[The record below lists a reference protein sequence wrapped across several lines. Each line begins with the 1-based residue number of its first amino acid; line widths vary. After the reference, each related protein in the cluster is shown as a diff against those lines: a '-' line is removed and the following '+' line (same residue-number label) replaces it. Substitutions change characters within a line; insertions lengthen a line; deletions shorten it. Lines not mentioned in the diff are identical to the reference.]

1 MKITTIQISGFRKIL
16 KATINMEDDITV
28 IAGANNSGKT
38 SVVELFNY
46 VFNAKGA
53 LCSDDFP
60 VYESQEWCTAVFPYF
75 QAQFKQENK
84 KDDLIAN
91 ILGTIV
97 PSENPE
103 NEMLLTPIEVLI
115 QVDYDPANDD
125 IRNFA
130 DYIMELDPDNS
141 SFYFIY
147 RFELDKDLL
156 RKSLDSEYEK
166 LRNRFDKLVGD
177 VDKDA
182 EGIRIIKEML
192 IHMYTGSCK
201 DAAYFSDKTYSN
213 IVPMDLASFRALFNY
228 QNIMAGR
235 TLDDGNSDRAR
246 ILSKNMIDIA
256 SQEENWKTLI
266 QSLPD
271 KIKQS
276 IEDEQIQQ
284 EVRKAS
290 IETLGKTIEQISK
303 TNGGQAGNITIDMV
317 VTDEAVQ
324 SLLKSITSAKYAYI
338 GEYYEEQ
345 SPTLTVELEKEVH
358 QQIEKANPNT
368 DTFTCPYIKRRKI
381 TLIKVLTAD
390 DTISP
395 YLQSA
400 IARNWHSLSDLN
412 EYAELVLSGCF
423 DTVLFKDKLTVTFR
437 VKRKEEINVLDL
449 ANFVLCAARL
459 LSDDK
464 PETVQVKTTLHS
476 PGDVIL
482 QIWNFAQENAF
493 PLLICYMAIFGGKVG
508 DYEFHSIIGVIK
520 GIINHKYDEDKKKIE
535 LRKLS
540 AEADLA
546 EQQALKQKLENI
558 ETMRRLQLS
567 SVDAYAEPL
576 ATAAKNLAVQP
587 SSATIIDITKILKS
601 QQEEQPPQ

>member
-1 MKITTIQISGFRKIL
+1 MSYVLTSSNDFNNTVAHIVKGLNSAGFSDKDYRIGEATKPKAPEQTAEQITLPDPQGASEPEN
-16 KATINMEDDITV
+16 AEDDFAWLDDKSIDTELERRREQAKTPEITPK
-28 IAGANNSGKT
+28 ADTMLDAAAE
-38 SVVELFNY
+38 VEKAYTDAIQQTGNDPVMDNLPWEVRDKVKSFQVNPQFREDIETLQIPQFFLKVEQSLFTD
-46 VFNAKGA
+46 G
-53 LCSDDFP
+53 S
-60 VYESQEWCTAVFPYF
+60 
-75 QAQFKQENK
+75 
-84 KDDLIAN
+84 
-91 ILGTIV
+91 
-97 PSENPE
+97 
-103 NEMLLTPIEVLI
+103 
-115 QVDYDPANDD
+115 
-125 IRNFA
+125 
-130 DYIMELDPDNS
+130 
-141 SFYFIY
+141 
-147 RFELDKDLL
+147 FEL
-156 RKSLDSEYEK
+156 LD
-166 LRNRFDKLVGD
+166 
-177 VDKDA
+177 
-182 EGIRIIKEML
+182 KEML
-192 IHMYTGSCK
+192 AEGFTLKGKAYDIDFAAADDEIREIDVREQDGGLPKVFKMESAEQRYFKEWFNNLPPESRVRQCK
-201 DAAYFSDKTYSN
+201 D
-213 IVPMDLASFRALFNY
+213 
-228 QNIMAGR
+228 
-235 TLDDGNSDRAR
+235 
-246 ILSKNMIDIA
+246 
-256 SQEENWKTLI
+256 
-266 QSLPD
+266 
-271 KIKQS
+271 
-276 IEDEQIQQ
+276 
-284 EVRKAS
+284 
-290 IETLGKTIEQISK
+290 
-303 TNGGQAGNITIDMV
+303 
-317 VTDEAVQ
+317 
-324 SLLKSITSAKYAYI
+324 
-338 GEYYEEQ
+338 
-345 SPTLTVELEKEVH
+345 
-358 QQIEKANPNT
+358 
-368 DTFTCPYIKRRKI
+368 
-381 TLIKVLTAD
+381 KVLTAD

>member
-1 MKITTIQISGFRKIL
+1 MTYESKSFKEHHLTRLPVLERLLLLGWEREQIICPSPNSDDTEWHVPKTPSEATNRESKRSFKGYPVDIALFDDVEFVNDYEHIVAIIECKEPNKNEGISQLKIYLGLEPHARLGIWTNGTEFVRVYKLPS
-16 KATINMEDDITV
+16 
-28 IAGANNSGKT
+28 AGDFK
-38 SVVELFNY
+38 VVE
-46 VFNAKGA
+46 GA
-53 LCSDDFP
+53 GLPKPTENFILAGDKRITYSDLQIPSTRELKSAFSSLLGVLTSRDTRSTRR
-60 VYESQEWCTAVFPYF
+60 EDQLNQMS
-75 QAQFKQENK
+75 
-84 KDDLIAN
+84 N
-91 ILGTIV
+91 ILLIKLESDHMDKMTQILDI
-97 PSENPE
+97 PS
-103 NEMLLTPIEVLI
+103 IK
-115 QVDYDPANDD
+115 NDTNFWMVRAKRGFFFD
-125 IRNFA
+125 EFIRNEFIA
-130 DYIMELDPDNS
+130 IGWNS
-141 SFYFIY
+141 VTKAMIS
-147 RFELDKDLL
+147 
-156 RKSLDSEYEK
+156 
-166 LRNRFDKLVGD
+166 
-177 VDKDA
+177 
-182 EGIRIIKEML
+182 
-192 IHMYTGSCK
+192 
-201 DAAYFSDKTYSN
+201 
-213 IVPMDLASFRALFNY
+213 
-228 QNIMAGR
+228 QNLTR
-235 TLDDGNSDRAR
+235 SQSDR
-246 ILSKNMIDIA
+246 L
-256 SQEENWKTLI
+256 
-266 QSLPD
+266 
-271 KIKQS
+271 
-276 IEDEQIQQ
+276 
-284 EVRKAS
+284 KAS
-290 IETLGKTIEQISK
+290 IKATYDESK
-303 TNGGQAGNITIDMV
+303 PGTSLNKCIRFCYELKAGDI
-317 VTDEAVQ
+317 AV
-324 SLLKSITSAKYAYI
+324 IVDNNRVAFAYI

-493 PLLICYMAIFGGKVG
+493 PLLICYMAIFGGKAR

-601 QQEEQPPQ
+601 QQEDQPPQ

>member
-1 MKITTIQISGFRKIL
+1 MTNNTQFKTLVNTWLNQKKPMITPSTHASFTLIAENHLIPYFGKRKIGSITE
-16 KATINMEDDITV
+16 ADIQSY
-28 IAGANNSGKT
+28 ISYLYNAG
-38 SVVELFNY
+38 
-46 VFNAKGA
+46 
-53 LCSDDFP
+53 
-60 VYESQEWCTAVFPYF
+60 
-75 QAQFKQENK
+75 
-84 KDDLIAN
+84 
-91 ILGTIV
+91 
-97 PSENPE
+97 
-103 NEMLLTPIEVLI
+103 
-115 QVDYDPANDD
+115 
-125 IRNFA
+125 R
-130 DYIMELDPDNS
+130 
-141 SFYFIY
+141 
-147 RFELDKDLL
+147 LDK
-156 RKSLDSEYEK
+156 
-166 LRNRFDKLVGD
+166 
-177 VDKDA
+177 
-182 EGIRIIKEML
+182 
-192 IHMYTGSCK
+192 TGG
-201 DAAYFSDKTYSN
+201 
-213 IVPMDLASFRALFNY
+213 L
-228 QNIMAGR
+228 
-235 TLDDGNSDRAR
+235 
-246 ILSKNMIDIA
+246 
-256 SQEENWKTLI
+256 
-266 QSLPD
+266 
-271 KIKQS
+271 
-276 IEDEQIQQ
+276 
-284 EVRKAS
+284 
-290 IETLGKTIEQISK
+290 
-303 TNGGQAGNITIDMV
+303 
-317 VTDEAVQ
+317 
-324 SLLKSITSAKYAYI
+324 
-338 GEYYEEQ
+338 
-345 SPTLTVELEKEVH
+345 
-358 QQIEKANPNT
+358 
-368 DTFTCPYIKRRKI
+368 
-381 TLIKVLTAD
+381 KVLTAD

-493 PLLICYMAIFGGKVG
+493 PLLICYMAIFGGKAR

-601 QQEEQPPQ
+601 QQEDQPPQ

>member
-1 MKITTIQISGFRKIL
+1 MHCLKSPSLLSIRQMPFCHLRFRSTSELPEADSVPAIRRRIPEFRL
-16 KATINMEDDITV
+16 HPRCLGYSFFLRSHGTSF
-28 IAGANNSGKT
+28 IA
-38 SVVELFNY
+38 SV
-46 VFNAKGA
+46 
-53 LCSDDFP
+53 
-60 VYESQEWCTAVFPYF
+60 
-75 QAQFKQENK
+75 
-84 KDDLIAN
+84 
-91 ILGTIV
+91 
-97 PSENPE
+97 
-103 NEMLLTPIEVLI
+103 
-115 QVDYDPANDD
+115 
-125 IRNFA
+125 
-130 DYIMELDPDNS
+130 
-141 SFYFIY
+141 
-147 RFELDKDLL
+147 
-156 RKSLDSEYEK
+156 
-166 LRNRFDKLVGD
+166 
-177 VDKDA
+177 
-182 EGIRIIKEML
+182 
-192 IHMYTGSCK
+192 
-201 DAAYFSDKTYSN
+201 
-213 IVPMDLASFRALFNY
+213 
-228 QNIMAGR
+228 
-235 TLDDGNSDRAR
+235 AR
-246 ILSKNMIDIA
+246 ISPF
-256 SQEENWKTLI
+256 W
-266 QSLPD
+266 
-271 KIKQS
+271 
-276 IEDEQIQQ
+276 
-284 EVRKAS
+284 R
-290 IETLGKTIEQISK
+290 
-303 TNGGQAGNITIDMV
+303 
-317 VTDEAVQ
+317 
-324 SLLKSITSAKYAYI
+324 
-338 GEYYEEQ
+338 

-601 QQEEQPPQ
+601 QQEDQPPQ